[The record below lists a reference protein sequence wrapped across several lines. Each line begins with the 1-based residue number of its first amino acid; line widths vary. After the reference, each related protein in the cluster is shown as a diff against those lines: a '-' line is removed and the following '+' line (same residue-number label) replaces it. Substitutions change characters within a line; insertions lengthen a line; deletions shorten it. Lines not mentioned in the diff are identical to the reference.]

1 MVFHEALALSG
12 EPMIPQIQGHY
23 SILKPQMTGFDIAAV
38 NVEKREY
45 QKEYMDY
52 WNSTASLT
60 GTGRAIDAVIT
71 PLAPMPANLTM
82 KFDYIAYSTFVNL
95 LDYSAAILPVT
106 TVDKNVDVFDTGY
119 KPLNAE
125 DEKVWKC
132 YDPEVYDG
140 AHVSVQIVGRR
151 FQEEKVIAIT
161 EMLGDALKN

>member
-1 MVFHEALALSG
+1 MSLQHSNRSNLYSQPPVHEALALSG

-23 SILKPQMTGFDIAAV
+23 SSLKPQMTGFDIAAV

-82 KFDYIAYSTFVNL
+82 TFDYIGMRS
-95 LDYSAAILPVT
+95 S
-106 TVDKNVDVFDTGY
+106 
-119 KPLNAE
+119 
-125 DEKVWKC
+125 
-132 YDPEVYDG
+132 
-140 AHVSVQIVGRR
+140 RR
-151 FQEEKVIAIT
+151 
-161 EMLGDALKN
+161 